1 MIGGLDMN
9 ILNQK
14 IQQLEQM
21 KQEMD
26 YNLSVLQ
33 QQLDQKEQEIQSIR
47 NQIAENIFENTSDY
61 MELQELYIVKR
72 WLERLES
79 EGGEDVDGQ

>member
-1 MIGGLDMN
+1 MD
-9 ILNQK
+9 ILSQK
-14 IQQLEQM
+14 IQQLEQT

-26 YNLSVLQ
+26 SNLQELQ
-33 QQLDQKEQEIQSIR
+33 TQLDEKEQEIQSIR